1 MKDIPTK
8 FINALKNLL
17 NKDSKEAERLIK
29 KLQEEPEKSA
39 ELVSHHLGSQT
50 GPIKLSK

>member
-1 MKDIPTK
+1 MKDIPAK
-8 FINALKNLL
+8 FLEALKNLL
-17 NKDSKEAERLIK
+17 NKDNKEAQRLAS
-29 KLQEEPEKSA
+29 KLENEPDKCA